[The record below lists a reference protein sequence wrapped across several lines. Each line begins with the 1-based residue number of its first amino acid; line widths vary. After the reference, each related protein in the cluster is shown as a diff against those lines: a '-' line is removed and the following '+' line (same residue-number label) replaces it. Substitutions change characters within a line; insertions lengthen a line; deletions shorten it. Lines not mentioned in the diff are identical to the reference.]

1 MKTDRQFIVLHGPN
15 GAGKTSILEAVDV
28 LSSLRSFRDS
38 QTSNVVQHG
47 HTTAFIEAQVLSPL
61 GRQKMMWGYHTDRG
75 RALQLDG
82 KKIQDLTVWFQSLRS
97 ILFCPEQIEIVR
109 GAPQVRRQF
118 IDRARFIADPLY
130 LNVVRNYLKVLKQ
143 KRELLKKENLQSAE
157 LLPWNLQII
166 NYGKQIIE
174 GRSRILQDLYVPF
187 KEMHNSIAGNDNVDL
202 FIQGIGS
209 GDLELAL
216 QRFETELNRLT
227 DEEVRKRQVLIGPHR
242 DDLAIMLNGLD
253 ARRFASQ
260 GQTRSIIVALKL
272 AELEA
277 SRLRGEKPLFL
288 LDDLSSEL
296 DLERRRRLVNLL
308 AEREGQ
314 VWITTTQ
321 PNFLSDLPRGRIAR
335 YYVDNGSVTPE

>member
-1 MKTDRQFIVLHGPN
+1 M
-15 GAGKTSILEAVDV
+15 
-28 LSSLRSFRDS
+28 LSSLRSFKDS
-38 QTSNVVQHG
+38 QTSNTIQHG
-47 HTTAFIEAQVLSPL
+47 HSTSFIEAVVLSPL
-61 GRQKMMWGYHTDRG
+61 GRQRMVWGYHKERG

-82 KKIQDLTVWFQSLRS
+82 KKIQDLTIWFQSLRS
-97 ILFCPEQIEIVR
+97 ILFCPEQIDIVR
-109 GAPQVRRQF
+109 GSPQVRRQF
-118 IDRARFIADPLY
+118 MDRARFIADPLY
-130 LNVVRNYLKVLKQ
+130 LNVVRNYLRVLKQ
-143 KRELLKKENLQSAE
+143 KRELLKKESLEVAE

-174 GRSRILQDLYVPF
+174 GRHRILRDLYTPF
-187 KEMHNSIAGNDNVDL
+187 KTMHRSIAGNDDVDL

-209 GDLELAL
+209 GELQSAL
-216 QRFETELNRLT
+216 DRFETELTNAI

-242 DDLAIMLNGLD
+242 DDLGISLNGLD

-260 GQTRSIIVALKL
+260 GQTRSIIVSLKL

-296 DLERRRRLVNLL
+296 DLERRRRLVNVL

-335 YYVDNGSVTPE
+335 FYVENGTVTPE

>member
-1 MKTDRQFIVLHGPN
+1 MES
-15 GAGKTSILEAVDV
+15 A
-28 LSSLRSFRDS
+28 
-38 QTSNVVQHG
+38 NV
-47 HTTAFIEAQVLSPL
+47 
-61 GRQKMMWGYHTDRG
+61 
-75 RALQLDG
+75 
-82 KKIQDLTVWFQSLRS
+82 
-97 ILFCPEQIEIVR
+97 
-109 GAPQVRRQF
+109 
-118 IDRARFIADPLY
+118 
-130 LNVVRNYLKVLKQ
+130 
-143 KRELLKKENLQSAE
+143 
-157 LLPWNLQII
+157 

-272 AELEA
+272 AELDQA
-277 SRLRGEKPLFL
+277 F
-288 LDDLSSEL
+288 
-296 DLERRRRLVNLL
+296 
-308 AEREGQ
+308 
-314 VWITTTQ
+314 
-321 PNFLSDLPRGRIAR
+321 
-335 YYVDNGSVTPE
+335 